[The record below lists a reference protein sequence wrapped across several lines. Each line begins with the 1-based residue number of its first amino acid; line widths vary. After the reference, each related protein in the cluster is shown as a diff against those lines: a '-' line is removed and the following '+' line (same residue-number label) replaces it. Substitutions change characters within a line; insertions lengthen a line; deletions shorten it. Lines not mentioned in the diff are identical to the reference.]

1 MFIIL
6 AVIVFAV
13 LLWLKSSKNYLG
25 YFPGGKVII
34 QKKRNACDMTL
45 LVIIT
50 VSLIQVEITY
60 TEHYFLKG
68 IS

>member
-34 QKKRNACDMTL
+34 QNKRNACDMML

-50 VSLIQVEITY
+50 VSLIQVEIAY